1 MAIGSGRSY
10 ASVGERDEPVRSDR
24 IAARTGDPRADDTL
38 LLVERLREL
47 RRRRRLGE
55 LTDQE
60 LSDERLRLLER
71 RTRTA
76 AWHGLDRRTGSSA
89 TPVEPGK
96 VPLSADTHDPFNVL
110 REIATSIG
118 DDGRR
123 HRAAAL
129 LDALER
135 TVREGYQQ
143 INGVTM
149 SRRAARLAER
159 ELDR

>member
-1 MAIGSGRSY
+1 
-10 ASVGERDEPVRSDR
+10 VGERHEPVRAER
-24 IAARTGDPRADDTL
+24 IAARTGDPRADETL

-60 LSDERLRLLER
+60 LSEERLRLLER
-71 RTRTA
+71 RSRSA
-76 AWHGLDRRTGSSA
+76 AWHGPDRRTASSA
-89 TPVEPGK
+89 TFVEADRA
-96 VPLSADTHDPFNVL
+96 PLPAAAPDSFNLL
-110 REIATSIG
+110 REMATSIG

-123 HRAAAL
+123 YRAAAL